1 VGADFCREFE
11 LATTNTLM
19 QILLVGAGGFVGSVL
34 RYTISGLVH
43 RAIPFSG
50 FPYGTL
56 VVNLVGCLA
65 IGLLTGLAESRQVI
79 GPELRTFLLMG
90 LLSGFTTFSTFAYE
104 GVALIHH
111 GEFAK
116 VLASVMVHV
125 LVGFLAVWFGH
136 AITSVR

>member
-1 VGADFCREFE
+1 M
-11 LATTNTLM
+11 L
-19 QILLVGAGGFVGSVL
+19 QIFLVGAGGFVGSVL
-34 RYTISGLVH
+34 RYAVSGWVH
-43 RAIPFSG
+43 RCLPFTG

-56 VVNLVGCLA
+56 AVNLLGCLA
-65 IGLLTGLAESRQVI
+65 IGLLAGLADSRQMI
-79 GPELRTFLLMG
+79 GPELRIFLLLGMLG
-90 LLSGFTTFSTFAYE
+90 GFTTFSTFAYE
-104 GVALIHH
+104 GVELITH